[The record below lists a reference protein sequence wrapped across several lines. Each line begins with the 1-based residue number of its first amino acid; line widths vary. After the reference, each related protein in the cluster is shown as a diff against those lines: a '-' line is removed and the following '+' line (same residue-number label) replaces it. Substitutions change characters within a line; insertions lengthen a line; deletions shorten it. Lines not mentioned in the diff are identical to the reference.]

1 LTPYVFGFSDDYT
14 VPKGGLKA
22 KASVT
27 AIFSNEVFNQPE
39 FQTPQGP
46 LGSHSVRKFG
56 STHAR
61 KSGCSKDEKDLRGR
75 WRKGRVSDVYDD
87 IELPFPDAKVAGK
100 LCVGGP
106 CKYAIKDGSGVTDDF
121 LLQHVV
127 PNICTRFPAEVA
139 KVLAK
144 PLLWIVCSILTTF
157 PSNGRADSN
166 CIQQHSGITS

>member
-1 LTPYVFGFSDDYT
+1 
-14 VPKGGLKA
+14 
-22 KASVT
+22 
-27 AIFSNEVFNQPE
+27 
-39 FQTPQGP
+39 
-46 LGSHSVRKFG
+46 VRKFG

-127 PNICTRFPAEVA
+127 NICTRFPAEAEGVGE
-139 KVLAK
+139 
-144 PLLWIVCSILTTF
+144 TT
-157 PSNGRADSN
+157 
-166 CIQQHSGITS
+166 SG

>member
-1 LTPYVFGFSDDYT
+1 ML
-14 VPKGGLKA
+14 
-22 KASVT
+22 
-27 AIFSNEVFNQPE
+27 E
-39 FQTPQGP
+39 
-46 LGSHSVRKFG
+46 R
-56 STHAR
+56 R
-61 KSGCSKDEKDLRGR
+61 KDLRGR